1 MKKYNL
7 AIIVVTAVILEV
19 SIALQFYIS
28 HAVINEQLL
37 EKTNSDLKEVERIAT
52 IRSTINNKTIK
63 WRLIEF
69 NMY

>member
-1 MKKYNL
+1 MIKYNL

-63 WRLIEF
+63 WRLIES